1 MEHNKDIGKA
11 IREKLESLDRTPHN
25 DLWQSIEADLPKK
38 RRRRILPFWL
48 MFVSVAVITL
58 LLYVAT
64 DGFSDAEFWNP
75 NIEQPQENSIVID
88 SNGDVKNIGSG
99 ENPGAEN
106 GAAGIDGTDE
116 NQSTGTDANTAI
128 STASGL
134 EGNETGNSEGSGLEP
149 YGQEGKAKNRY
160 SKGETSVDGNTS
172 AGKKASKKA
181 NSKSKNTGYAS
192 AKNTSD
198 SKKSGRGKNGRN
210 GKNNPATASATLTGN
225 DTSPKTDNGLAKQ
238 TGQTGEANQNGGS
251 DNTALNGTGSNLGDK
266 TKETTEAS
274 LAKTDSIAKAIAEK
288 EKKKKEKDKDTT
300 KTEEIEAANYR
311 TFSVFLYA
319 APTYYNNFSNKSSID
334 KRLDSLPGRA
344 EITYNYGGYL
354 GFKYDDKWSVRVGVA
369 RTDLKRTTTDIPTN
383 SLNEQNYYN
392 LEYAP
397 GISNQVVA
405 GQFNEFQVFRFNLV
419 QEISYL
425 EFPIELKYKLLDK
438 KISIEGIGGV
448 STLFQRS
455 NTVTAEGG
463 HARSI
468 IMGSTRS
475 MYKAYF
481 SANLGVG
488 FSYNITDNL
497 KFNVEPIF
505 KYHLRTASV
514 ALQPY
519 SIAVLGGFEYT
530 FNWNTNKKKKAKK

>member
-38 RRRRILPFWL
+38 RKRRILPFWL
-48 MFVSVAVITL
+48 MFVSIAVIAL
-58 LLYVAT
+58 LLYVVT
-64 DGFSDAEFWNP
+64 DGFGNAEFWNP
-75 NIEQPQENSIVID
+75 KIDRLQENSIVID
-88 SNGDVKNIGSG
+88 SNGDVKNTGHG
-99 ENPGAEN
+99 EDPASEN
-106 GAAGIDGTDE
+106 GAAGVDGITPTDHDKTHGQRQTGE
-116 NQSTGTDANTAI
+116 AHQPAGTAIPNGNGTGT
-128 STASGL
+128 G
-134 EGNETGNSEGSGLEP
+134 ETGN
-149 YGQEGKAKNRY
+149 GQGWGKSN
-160 SKGETSVDGNTS
+160 SLKGDTSVDANIS
-172 AGKKASKKA
+172 AREKAAKKA
-181 NSKSKNTGYAS
+181 NSKWNESPHAPGKSTGYR
-192 AKNTSD
+192 KGN
-198 SKKSGRGKNGRN
+198 RKNGRN
-210 GKNNPATASATLTGN
+210 GKNNPPTESGAFTGN
-225 DTSPKTDNGLAKQ
+225 DARITDSRPAKQ
-238 TGQTGEANQNGGS
+238 TDEANRNQGS
-251 DNTALNGTGSNLGDK
+251 DDPVLNGTAAGSKPDGQATQDQIA
-266 TKETTEAS
+266 EAAP
-274 LAKTDSIAKAIAEK
+274 AKNDSIAKALAEK

-311 TFSVFLYA
+311 TFSLFLYA

-344 EITYNYGGYL
+344 EITFNYGGYL
-354 GFKYDDKWSVRVGVA
+354 SFKYDDKWSVRVGAA
-369 RTDLKRTTTDIPTN
+369 RTDLKRTTTDIPVN
-383 SLNEQNYYN
+383 SLYDQNYYN

-397 GISNQVVA
+397 GISNEVVA
-405 GQFNEFQVFRFNLV
+405 AQFNESQVFRFNLI

-425 EFPIELKYKLLDK
+425 EFPIELKYKLLDR

-455 NTVTAEGG
+455 NTVTAESDNGG
-463 HARSI
+463 SI

-475 MYKAYF
+475 LYKAYF

-488 FSYNITDNL
+488 FSYDITDNF
-497 KFNVEPIF
+497 KFNAEPIF